1 MSITC
6 VKHVTSYNK
15 TTTIV
20 NFDWL
25 VADFVGFPMIEF
37 ITQVIVF
44 TEYKKNHNYKN
55 RLFSKIKKWFL
66 SPMYFGKVKK
76 NTYAS

>member
-1 MSITC
+1 MQITC

-25 VADFVGFPMIEF
+25 VADFVGFTMIEHF
-37 ITQVIVF
+37 TQVIVF
-44 TEYKKNHNYKN
+44 TVYKKNIITSTN
-55 RLFSKIKKWFL
+55 FL
-66 SPMYFGKVKK
+66 AKLKSGF
-76 NTYAS
+76 

>member
-20 NFDWL
+20 NFDML
-25 VADFVGFPMIEF
+25 VADSVGFPMIEF

-44 TEYKKNHNYKN
+44 TEYKKK
-55 RLFSKIKKWFL
+55 
-66 SPMYFGKVKK
+66 
-76 NTYAS
+76 T

>member
-20 NFDWL
+20 NFDML
-25 VADFVGFPMIEF
+25 VADSVGFPMIEF

-44 TEYKKNHNYKN
+44 TEYKKNIITRTDYLAK
-55 RLFSKIKKWFL
+55 LKSGF
-66 SPMYFGKVKK
+66 
-76 NTYAS
+76 